1 MNAPDISESE
11 WTVMEALWKKSPQTA
26 SQVARALHKR
36 TGWAQNTVRTLLT
49 RLVEKGALRSADNA
63 TGVREFTP
71 AVEREACVRVES
83 ESFLQR
89 VFRGAA
95 KPLLVHFASNAR
107 LTPDEVRELKRL
119 FDQNLKKQS

>member
-26 SQVARALHKR
+26 SEVARALQKR

-49 RLVEKGALRSADNA
+49 RLLEKGALHAADNA
-63 TGVREFTP
+63 SGIREFTP
-71 AVEREACVRVES
+71 AVKRDACVRVES

-89 VFRGAA
+89 VFHGAA
-95 KPLLVHFASNAR
+95 KPLLIHFASNAK
-107 LTPDEVRELKRL
+107 LTPEEVRELKRL
-119 FDQNLKKQS
+119 FDQNLKK